1 MGVRQSGRRDCFSV
15 LYTCAL
21 SIHSSVIQAQLQLQL
36 QLQLDMSLFNLVQLA
51 FLLAAVDNVP
61 YTNVHASGHCWS
73 DVVHGPDG
81 CILTF

>member
-61 YTNVHASGHCWS
+61 YTNVHASGHLVGRRTRS
-73 DVVHGPDG
+73 
-81 CILTF
+81 